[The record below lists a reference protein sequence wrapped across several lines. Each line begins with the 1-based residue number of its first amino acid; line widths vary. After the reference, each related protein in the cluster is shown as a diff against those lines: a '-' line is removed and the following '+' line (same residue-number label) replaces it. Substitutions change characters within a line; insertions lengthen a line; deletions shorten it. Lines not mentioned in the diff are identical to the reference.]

1 MTTPSSTFRDLQP
14 YRRSAEVALRR
25 VGCLVLQMEYYGA
38 ESRTPLARVREDIR
52 NCDAFVGIYAWRRG
66 SSPPASGNKGIKL
79 PPGLTLGQSS
89 YTEFELAFAREMGIP
104 DFLFVL
110 DDSVPWPPYQIEGLA
125 EGESIAPV
133 TAFRQKFRDGALVTT
148 FVNPDDLASRVA
160 TSLAN
165 VEPTRRFRDALR
177 PPVMMGDMERI
188 FAKDELEDTSLATIK
203 AGLVSMATESA
214 RGIPAPALHV
224 DLSHDWWS
232 TRLLLYTALARKY
245 VGVSCLLITESL
257 EDPDPKE
264 HFVGLISVET
274 AMERLL
280 ELHKDLEGKIDEI
293 EARNDMFPDA
303 PTELEEEIDQ
313 DVTTF
318 KAAFSAA
325 KMKPEN
331 QRKLDVTAYQLQ
343 RWMGDAM
350 LTRPVSI
357 KDIESPTR
365 IDLALVSRFPHRFVP
380 IHAESGL
387 APKGRNPNTGGK
399 CWVIDQSDLATT
411 LSEFFLSDQ
420 FGS

>member
-1 MTTPSSTFRDLQP
+1 MR
-14 YRRSAEVALRR
+14 
-25 VGCLVLQMEYYGA
+25 
-38 ESRTPLARVREDIR
+38 
-52 NCDAFVGIYAWRRG
+52 
-66 SSPPASGNKGIKL
+66 
-79 PPGLTLGQSS
+79 
-89 YTEFELAFAREMGIP
+89 IP

-133 TAFRQKFRDGALVTT
+133 TAFRQKFRDGTLVTT

-177 PPVMMGDMERI
+177 PPMMMGDMERA
-188 FAKDELEDTSLATIK
+188 FARDALEDTSLDTIK
-203 AGLVSMATESA
+203 VGLARMATETA
-214 RGIPAPALHV
+214 RGIPAPALHI
-224 DLSHDWWS
+224 DLSNDWWS

-245 VGVSCLLITESL
+245 VGVKCLLITESL
-257 EDPDPKE
+257 EDPEPKE
-264 HFVGLISVET
+264 NFVGLVGAET
-274 AMERLL
+274 AIERLL
-280 ELHKDLEGKIDEI
+280 ELHKDLEGKINKIAARHDPI
-293 EARNDMFPDA
+293 LEAPK
-303 PTELEEEIDQ
+303 ELEDEIDQ

-318 KAAFSAA
+318 KSAFSAA
-325 KMKPEN
+325 KTKPEN
-331 QRKLDVTAYQLQ
+331 QRKLDVTAYQVR
-343 RWMGDAM
+343 RWMGDAI

-365 IDLALVSRFPHRFVP
+365 IDLALVSRYPHRFVP

-420 FGS
+420 FGG